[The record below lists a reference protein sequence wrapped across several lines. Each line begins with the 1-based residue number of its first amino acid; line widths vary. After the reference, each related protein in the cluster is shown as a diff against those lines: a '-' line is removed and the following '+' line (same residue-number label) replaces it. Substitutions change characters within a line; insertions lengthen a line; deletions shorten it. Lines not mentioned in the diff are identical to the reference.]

1 MVRITLPE
9 EIQNALVQSVQEQ
22 DNVAQTES
30 AVLDEVEV
38 PIESKENNEEVSEEV
53 PENLTETTEQ
63 NEETAPIDTVD
74 SSVEAAEVT
83 EQNEENAVVTEG
95 FVELATEERGLFDP
109 IALKVTDAKLVVTI
123 DGLIGQLEGDFLKGG
138 SVQRIVEKF
147 IGNLLDGKVDEQH
160 TVFDVVE
167 TVYQLHLAG
176 NENREQ
182 WLTDAILKIQEGEML
197 PKIIKQSVT
206 DLKEILVQELAKL
219 NVSLKN
225 LVEADNNSLATNA
238 AVGLISQ
245 IQLNGGD
252 LIKGVE
258 NIGAFIPDE
267 ALMPINEIAYNVA
280 ESMSNDENFKDDLE
294 ANITIEGVKAW
305 DKEETTTPE
314 GNTGTTASGGNNGT
328 TSQNGNMN
336 GDVKPSQN
344 APVKTGDQAP
354 IAFTFVLLI
363 GSASVLLLLKL
374 RKNK

>member
-1 MVRITLPE
+1 M
-9 EIQNALVQSVQEQ
+9 
-22 DNVAQTES
+22 
-30 AVLDEVEV
+30 
-38 PIESKENNEEVSEEV
+38 
-53 PENLTETTEQ
+53 
-63 NEETAPIDTVD
+63 
-74 SSVEAAEVT
+74 
-83 EQNEENAVVTEG
+83 
-95 FVELATEERGLFDP
+95 EL
-109 IALKVTDAKLVVTI
+109 
-123 DGLIGQLEGDFLKGG
+123 
-138 SVQRIVEKF
+138 S
-147 IGNLLDGKVDEQH
+147 
-160 TVFDVVE
+160 
-167 TVYQLHLAG
+167 
-176 NENREQ
+176 
-182 WLTDAILKIQEGEML
+182 
-197 PKIIKQSVT
+197 
-206 DLKEILVQELAKL
+206 KL

-305 DKEETTTPE
+305 DKEEITTPE
-314 GNTGTTASGGNNGT
+314 ENNGT

-336 GDVKPSQN
+336 GNVKPSQN
-344 APVKTGDQAP
+344 TPVKTGDQAP
-354 IAFTFVLLI
+354 IAFTFVFLI